1 MNKKQIDLNSKQID
15 LYNSKQIDLY
25 NSKQIDLYNSK
36 QIDLCNIFTNKY
48 FEYILIFCI
57 IYIFLMILQLLNQNL
72 LTGDLIKL

>member
-1 MNKKQIDLNSKQID
+1 LIHFSLKNKEM
-15 LYNSKQIDLY
+15 

-57 IYIFLMILQLLNQNL
+57 IYIFNDFTI
-72 LTGDLIKL
+72 IKSKFINW

>member
-1 MNKKQIDLNSKQID
+1 M
-15 LYNSKQIDLY
+15 

-57 IYIFLMILQLLNQNL
+57 IYIFNDFTI
-72 LTGDLIKL
+72 IKSKFINW